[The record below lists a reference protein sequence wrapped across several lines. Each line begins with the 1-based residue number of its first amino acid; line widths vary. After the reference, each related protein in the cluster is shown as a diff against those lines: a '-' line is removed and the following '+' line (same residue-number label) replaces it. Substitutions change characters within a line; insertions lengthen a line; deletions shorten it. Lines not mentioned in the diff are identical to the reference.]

1 MQQLLC
7 PSLCFPKWQC
17 KQNSFKMAFY
27 WQVKKI
33 ATFYFIVCA
42 HRNMSIKRSV
52 RYEMWGKEYRG
63 QVFDPRGLP
72 TRQWENWKKDWAS
85 FVGLKQYMIEIE
97 ISIVSNFQYNFIWWI
112 LSKIHLFK
120 LVEMSQH
127 MLTMGKSCY
136 KIGKSKFFKYKHDNK
151 RQTI

>member
-1 MQQLLC
+1 MIILQQLLC

-52 RYEMWGKEYRG
+52 RYMKCGARNTGDKCLIQEAYQLVSGRIGRRTE
-63 QVFDPRGLP
+63 LLL
-72 TRQWENWKKDWAS
+72 S
-85 FVGLKQYMIEIE
+85 
-97 ISIVSNFQYNFIWWI
+97 VSNSTWYRSRLV
-112 LSKIHLFK
+112 LSVI
-120 LVEMSQH
+120 SNIISYDGYYQ
-127 MLTMGKSCY
+127 KSTCLNLL
-136 KIGKSKFFKYKHDNK
+136 KCHNICWPWVNLATK
-151 RQTI
+151 

>member
-1 MQQLLC
+1 MIILQQLLC

-63 QVFDPRGLP
+63 QVFDPRAYQLVSGRIGRRTELLL
-72 TRQWENWKKDWAS
+72 S
-85 FVGLKQYMIEIE
+85 
-97 ISIVSNFQYNFIWWI
+97 VSNSTWYR
-112 LSKIHLFK
+112 SR
-120 LVEMSQH
+120 LVLPVISNIISYDGYYQ
-127 MLTMGKSCY
+127 KSTCLNLL
-136 KIGKSKFFKYKHDNK
+136 KCHNICWPWVNLATK
-151 RQTI
+151 

>member
-1 MQQLLC
+1 MIILQQLLC

-63 QVFDPRGLP
+63 QVFDPRAYQLVRGRIGRRTELLL
-72 TRQWENWKKDWAS
+72 S
-85 FVGLKQYMIEIE
+85 
-97 ISIVSNFQYNFIWWI
+97 VSNSTWYRSRLV
-112 LSKIHLFK
+112 LSVI
-120 LVEMSQH
+120 SNIISYDGYYQ
-127 MLTMGKSCY
+127 KSTCLNLL
-136 KIGKSKFFKYKHDNK
+136 KCHNICWPWVNLATK
-151 RQTI
+151 